1 VFGMQTGRPD
11 PMEQDDDR
19 EHRAVLDAWPTPAQ
33 RPDPEADEPLDH
45 AREGEDEPITVRTPT
60 APPSSKSDPGRR

>member
-1 VFGMQTGRPD
+1 MQMGRRD

-19 EHRAVLDAWPTPAQ
+19 AHRAVLDAWPAPAQ
-33 RPDPEADEPLDH
+33 RPEAEADEPLDH

-60 APPSSKSDPGRR
+60 GAPSLKSDPERR

>member
-1 VFGMQTGRPD
+1 MQMGRRD

-19 EHRAVLDAWPTPAQ
+19 AHRAVLDAWPAPAQ
-33 RPDPEADEPLDH
+33 RPEAEADEPLDH

-60 APPSSKSDPGRR
+60 GASSPKSDPERR

>member
-1 VFGMQTGRPD
+1 MQMGRRE
-11 PMEQDDDR
+11 PMDQDDR
-19 EHRAVLDAWPTPAQ
+19 AQRAVLDAWPAPAQ

-60 APPSSKSDPGRR
+60 GAPSPKSDPQDH